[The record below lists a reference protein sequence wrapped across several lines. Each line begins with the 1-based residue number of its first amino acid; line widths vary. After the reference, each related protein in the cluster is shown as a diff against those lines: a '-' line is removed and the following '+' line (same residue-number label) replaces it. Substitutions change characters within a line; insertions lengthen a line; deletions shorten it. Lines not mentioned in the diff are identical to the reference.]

1 MYAIIIDVVALNC
14 IGDVHHSAIHPFL
27 KHLKKY

>member
-1 MYAIIIDVVALNC
+1 MCAIIIDVVTFNC
-14 IGDVHHSAIHPFL
+14 VEDVRRSAIHPFL